1 MVYLVNIIQGIK
13 TFRVYFSFVLHYLY
27 ILWSILC
34 FLSIKLAVGNL
45 KSKFKYIHISM
56 ILSEYGTQIFA
67 VMVGY
72 GHFFSSE
79 MSFCTKQ

>member
-1 MVYLVNIIQGIK
+1 
-13 TFRVYFSFVLHYLY
+13 
-27 ILWSILC
+27 
-34 FLSIKLAVGNL
+34 
-45 KSKFKYIHISM
+45 M

-79 MSFCTKQ
+79 MSFCTKQWQDNTQRVAYQSMDCMKLNCIFPSLLPC